1 MTQQLAQWACLVMYL
16 MWQGLL
22 VIAVIRETAS
32 RNSQSAVTVAI
43 VAMLTGIFGLL
54 LRAAGTFTMIF

>member
-32 RNSQSAVTVAI
+32 SNSQSAVTIAI

>member
-1 MTQQLAQWACLVMYL
+1 MTQQLAQWLCLVMYL

-54 LRAAGTFTMIF
+54 LRAAGTFTTIF